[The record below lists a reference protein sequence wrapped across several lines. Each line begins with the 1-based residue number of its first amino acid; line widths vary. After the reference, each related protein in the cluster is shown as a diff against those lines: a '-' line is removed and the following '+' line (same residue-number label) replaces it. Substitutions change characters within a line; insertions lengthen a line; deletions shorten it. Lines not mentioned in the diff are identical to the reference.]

1 MVFFLWLW
9 PADSAPARIIL
20 RQHFFPVFWGWQYAT
35 FWVHYSIV
43 AGCGVWQA
51 FLLVSLPYLIKDVLS
66 VAGALAAALIL
77 RKTMSR
83 AGITI
88 L

>member
-1 MVFFLWLW
+1 M
-9 PADSAPARIIL
+9 AD
-20 RQHFFPVFWGWQYAT
+20 
-35 FWVHYSIV
+35 
-43 AGCGVWQA
+43 CGVWQA